1 MRSHHE
7 LVRGQQM
14 PGCGAGRWARHQY
27 VDGEGVLA
35 PQPAC
40 LASGTS
46 PTSQVSAQI
55 IAFGIL
61 ILSGV
66 WYLIVKNRQK
76 ARGINV
82 DFAFKE
88 IPPE

>member
-1 MRSHHE
+1 
-7 LVRGQQM
+7 
-14 PGCGAGRWARHQY
+14 
-27 VDGEGVLA
+27 
-35 PQPAC
+35 
-40 LASGTS
+40 
-46 PTSQVSAQI
+46 
-55 IAFGIL
+55 IL